1 MDRTNV
7 LNMFNAYQNGVKRV
21 GVTAEV
27 TLPEFEFKS
36 ESVEAAGL
44 MGTIDAV
51 AVGHTDAIE
60 QEIPFIN
67 ADDDFFDS
75 LVNGQNVSMTLRG
88 SQQVNDSSSGAIKN
102 VPVRVVFGGIVK
114 KIKLGSLKQAGLGNP
129 SVTLSLNYYLHE
141 FNGQKRMEID
151 KLNSVCVINGKD
163 LMAEINSQC

>member
-7 LNMFNAYQNGVKRV
+7 LNMFNAYQNGVKRI

-36 ESVEAAGL
+36 ESIEAAGL
-44 MGTIDAV
+44 MGTVDAV

-67 ADDDFFDS
+67 ADDDFFNS
-75 LVNGQNVSMTLRG
+75 LMTGQNVSMTLRG
-88 SQQVNDSSSGAIKN
+88 SQQVTDSATGTIKN
-102 VPVRVVFGGIVK
+102 VPVRVVLSGIVK

-129 SVTLSLNYYLHE
+129 SFTLSLNYYLHE
-141 FNGQKRMEID
+141 FNGQKRIEID
-151 KLNSVCVINGKD
+151 KLNSVCVINGND

>member
-36 ESVEAAGL
+36 ESIEAAGL
-44 MGTIDAV
+44 MGTVDAV

-67 ADDDFFDS
+67 ADDDFFNS
-75 LVNGQNVSMTLRG
+75 LMTGQNVSMTLRG
-88 SQQVNDSSSGAIKN
+88 SQQVTDSATCTIKN
-102 VPVRVVFGGIVK
+102 VPF
-114 KIKLGSLKQAGLGNP
+114 
-129 SVTLSLNYYLHE
+129 
-141 FNGQKRMEID
+141 
-151 KLNSVCVINGKD
+151 LNSSLRAKA
-163 LMAEINSQC
+163 LRQQA